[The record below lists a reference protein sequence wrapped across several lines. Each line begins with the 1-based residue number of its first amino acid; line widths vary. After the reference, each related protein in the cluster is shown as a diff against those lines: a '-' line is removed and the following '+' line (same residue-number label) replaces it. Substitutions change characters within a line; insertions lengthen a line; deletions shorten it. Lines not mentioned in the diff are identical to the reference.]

1 MNENKTN
8 TDKGFKVLLSIAL
21 LGIIT
26 IVVLLF
32 SNFFKDRFTHLEDYE
47 YSYSLKP
54 GFYEVG
60 VHIPAGTYVVNLEK
74 VKEAEFAIYN
84 TDDSNLYY
92 YRLYFV
98 CDNEKGEKDIL
109 EYSPHSSMIFP
120 NRSKNITL
128 KEGQVLEIEPQ
139 TSFTFYTNDIEDT
152 SFDPIKVAYSD
163 ITIGSHVFWVGK
175 DFPAGVYDIIYEP
188 NDSSQVGTVK
198 CEIKNIDASYFI
210 ENSYIYDCE
219 GKNGTQMIAHGMPFT
234 PGSSISVGNLN
245 EITLVPTK
253 YIGKTFNSLTWEADS
268 N

>member
-8 TDKGFKVLLSIAL
+8 IDKAFKVLLSIGL

-74 VKEAEFAIYN
+74 VKEAEFVTYN

-92 YRLYFV
+92 YRSYYV
-98 CDNEKGEKDIL
+98 YDNEKGEKDIL
-109 EYSPHSSMIFP
+109 EYTPYFHPYLSMIFP
-120 NRSKNITL
+120 NRSKDIIL
-128 KEGQVLEIEPQ
+128 KEGQVLYIKPQ
-139 TSFTFYTNDIEDT
+139 TSFIFYSSDIEDT
-152 SFDPIKVAYSD
+152 SFDPIEIVYSD
-163 ITIGSHVFWVGK
+163 ISIGSHVLWAGK
-175 DFPAGVYDIIYEP
+175 DFLAGVYDIIYEP
-188 NDSSQVGTVK
+188 KDSNQAGTVK
-198 CEIKNIDASYFI
+198 CEIKDIDETSYFF
-210 ENSYIYDCE
+210 DCE
-219 GKNGTQMIAHGMPFT
+219 GENGTQIIAHGMPFT

-245 EITLVPTK
+245 EVTLVPTK
-253 YIGKTFNSLTWEADS
+253 YIGKTFNSLTWEANS